1 MTAITQPRGGI
12 GLGRYADVLRTPGA
26 LGFAIP
32 GVIGRMPMGMLSIAQ
47 VMLVVSVTGRY
58 GTAGAVSATSAV
70 AYAIATPRIARLADR
85 FGQAGVLRPLAAVF
99 AVATAAFAVCA
110 VGRAPTWAL
119 IVTGGL
125 SRASMPSLGP
135 MVRARWSQLL
145 AGTSGLDSAFSLEGV
160 ADELIFV
167 AGPALAVTLV
177 TEVQPVSG
185 VLAAVVLSVAG
196 VAGLT
201 RQRRSQP
208 DVLPTSRG
216 RSVLRSG
223 GLRALIGMHV
233 CLGAL
238 FAAVDL
244 ATVAFAAE
252 HGAGAMAGPLLAL
265 YGLGSAI
272 AGLWYGARRWRAPH
286 SSRLR
291 AGLAATALGVGPLAF
306 MPGLAAMAVAI
317 FVAGLGISATLIS
330 SYTIAERVVDAGQ
343 RTEGMSWLTTA
354 AATGTAIGASMAGRL
369 VDAHGAG
376 AGYLFGLACG
386 LAGLVILTCMIRH
399 LGAGRDESG
408 RSAGQADR
416 LVARA
421 RTVRSEPE
429 VRKLLM
435 RRNALVRRAAD
446 EEVLQLRVRV
456 GPPAARDDIRRDH
469 HDRDGAVLSGVA
481 VGVGAE
487 VDHRRADGR
496 TYRLTPRRPGQV
508 PRGDRVG
515 RADHADDGRP
525 HLRGAAAVRQ
535 LHRGRRFLRRP
546 GRAARAQHQRRGQQR
561 GDDGAP

>member
-1 MTAITQPRGGI
+1 MVMTAITQPRGGI

-70 AYAIATPRIARLADR
+70 AYAVATPRIARLADR

-354 AATGTAIGASMAGRL
+354 AATGTAVGASMAGRL

-399 LGAGRDESG
+399 LGAGRTDEPAPVPAAPRASSG
-408 RSAGQADR
+408 RVTR
-416 LVARA
+416 ITRVAR
-421 RTVRSEPE
+421 V
-429 VRKLLM
+429 
-435 RRNALVRRAAD
+435 
-446 EEVLQLRVRV
+446 
-456 GPPAARDDIRRDH
+456 
-469 HDRDGAVLSGVA
+469 
-481 VGVGAE
+481 
-487 VDHRRADGR
+487 
-496 TYRLTPRRPGQV
+496 PRR
-508 PRGDRVG
+508 
-515 RADHADDGRP
+515 
-525 HLRGAAAVRQ
+525 GA
-535 LHRGRRFLRRP
+535 G
-546 GRAARAQHQRRGQQR
+546 
-561 GDDGAP
+561 